1 MSYSTLRRSKTYI
14 VVPRDVDPQNFIYV
28 PETRKV
34 RSVGVGRCLVVPL
47 LVVLVVGTIL
57 GVAGYFLHQYTST
70 GQLREWPEKSLAG
83 ERGELC
89 SKQMVSIVRS
99 NFHFRKR
106 FIVTLTPPSTAARH
120 WADIF
125 RVMSVSAAC

>member
-83 ERGELC
+83 ERGEL
-89 SKQMVSIVRS
+89 
-99 NFHFRKR
+99 FHCE
-106 FIVTLTPPSTAARH
+106 I
-120 WADIF
+120 
-125 RVMSVSAAC
+125 